1 VTKRLHINFSSLLYV
16 QFNLFFNVSCMMPMH
31 AYMYAQYRWNKQLL
45 QEAVFETKDSR
56 QQKCMHIEVIL
67 LTVIVVDYCYN

>member
-1 VTKRLHINFSSLLYV
+1 MSVAL
-16 QFNLFFNVSCMMPMH
+16 MPMH
-31 AYMYAQYRWNKQLL
+31 AYMYAQYRWNKQLV

-67 LTVIVVDYCYN
+67 VTVIVVDYCYN